1 MKDDIYNTERALQL
15 LLNSLAKLEKKED
28 AELIK
33 AFVKVLEAQGLSKR
47 RVLKYVSHLK
57 LVSKHLKVPFAK
69 ATRKDIEEFMAWV
82 NSQSYSPQTVQGII
96 VVLRRFYQ

>member
-1 MKDDIYNTERALQL
+1 MSEL

-28 AELIK
+28 AELIR

-57 LVSKHLKVPFAK
+57 LVLFY
-69 ATRKDIEEFMAWV
+69 
-82 NSQSYSPQTVQGII
+82 SQIITPPSPA
-96 VVLRRFYQ
+96 YQRMIDR

>member
-1 MKDDIYNTERALQL
+1 VKDDIYNTERSLQL
-15 LLNSLAKLEKKED
+15 HLNSLAKLEKKED

-57 LVSKHLKVPFAK
+57 LVF
-69 ATRKDIEEFMAWV
+69 
-82 NSQSYSPQTVQGII
+82 SYLEII
-96 VVLRRFYQ
+96 SWS

>member
-1 MKDDIYNTERALQL
+1 MSEL

-57 LVSKHLKVPFAK
+57 LVLFY
-69 ATRKDIEEFMAWV
+69 
-82 NSQSYSPQTVQGII
+82 SQIITLPSPA
-96 VVLRRFYQ
+96 YQRMIDQ